1 MRCAKRMQRRFA
13 QRRVAQPEARKKRFP
28 FGNPRVPADTNLRSP
43 AKNKAVSGVFSEQD
57 GSASGFAWVA
67 REP

>member
-1 MRCAKRMQRRFA
+1 
-13 QRRVAQPEARKKRFP
+13 VAQPEARKKRFP